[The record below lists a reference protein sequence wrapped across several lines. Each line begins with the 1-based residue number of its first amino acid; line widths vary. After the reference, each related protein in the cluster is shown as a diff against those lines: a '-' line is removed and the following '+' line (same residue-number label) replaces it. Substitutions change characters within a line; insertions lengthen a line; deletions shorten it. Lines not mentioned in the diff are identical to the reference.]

1 MTQSQMYDVNKIGNF
16 FKLDNGIHSLNVI
29 INNKRKHLF
38 KEVFINLK
46 NKKDVFWSFKSFI
59 ISLGNTLLI

>member
-16 FKLDNGIHSLNVI
+16 FKLDNGIRPLNVI

-38 KEVFINLK
+38 KEVFVNLK
-46 NKKDVFWSFKSFI
+46 NKKNVFWSFKSFI